1 MNTPIEN
8 SHISSND
15 DLHIKVQRTL
25 KQADV
30 SLQATSLQAYT
41 QKSVSPY
48 LSLDIDVI
56 LPLSQGIVGIFGDSG
71 AGKSTLL
78 RTIAGM
84 DTGLK
89 KQIEYK
95 AHWQDQR
102 IDKLPADQNPCL
114 LQTQQ
119 AQLFPNLTVL
129 ANLTFVIK
137 HSSWTSSCP
146 FSLEQV
152 IDWCGI
158 QHLLNQ
164 TSTSLSGGEQ
174 QRVNLARSLLC
185 GKPIILLDEPF
196 SALDWNTRTEL
207 LSLLVQLQQN
217 YQLYFV
223 IVSHSLKEL
232 ALTTD
237 NLIVIKNGKVSQI
250 GVSEILIPKLTT
262 TSNQTVFSKLE
273 LSAPTPLPQHHLTQW
288 QLTNGPNSE
297 QDNTLVIYCKGLEQN
312 QLTHKTIIIDANR
325 ISLSKQANLS
335 SSMLNHLPSQVTDIN
350 IIDIQHLQHLVLV
363 SLDING
369 QTLLAEISQLSL
381 EKMNLAVGDD
391 VFVQFKAV

>member
-15 DLHIKVQRTL
+15 DLHIKAQRTL

-78 RTIAGM
+78 RTIAGV

-119 AQLFPNLTVL
+119 AQLFPNLTVM

-232 ALTTD
+232 SLTTD
-237 NLIVIKNGKVSQI
+237 NLLVIKNGKVNKT
-250 GVSEILIPKLTT
+250 GLSETLIPRLTT
-262 TSNQTVFSKLE
+262 KSNQPIFSKLE
-273 LSAPTPLPQHHLTQW
+273 LSDPKPLPQHHLTQW
-288 QLTNGPNSE
+288 QLTNNHNAE
-297 QDNTLVIYCKGLEQN
+297 QNKKIVIYCKDLDTKQLN
-312 QLTHKTIIIDANR
+312 QKSIIIDANR

-335 SSMLNHLPSQVTDIN
+335 SSMLNHLPSK
-350 IIDIQHLQHLVLV
+350 IIRIETLQHLVLIT
-363 SLDING
+363 LNING
-369 QTLLAEISQLSL
+369 QHLFAEISQLSL